1 MQKSFM
7 IIGIDASRAFLKN
20 RTGIE
25 EYSFQIIKN
34 LRNKLEKEKVIL
46 YLRPKKKDEKEV
58 YYRNKVGRIKIRD
71 EKTGRSFVLPQ
82 NWRIKVIKLPRFWT
96 QIGLSWE
103 MLIRPVDVLFV
114 PAHTVPVINPGSFL
128 SKIVGRLRRRR
139 KMLGRTVVTIHGL
152 EYEFLSKAYS
162 AWEKFYMHWSIKKSC
177 RWATEIIAVSEN
189 TKKDLMRLYK
199 IPAQKIAVIYEG
211 VHNITSKEKKEN
223 KLPAD
228 LESVI
233 KHHKYL
239 LFVGRIEQRKNI
251 SGIIQAFETLK
262 DKYKISHKLILV
274 GGFGYGYGEIVNKI
288 EDSKYKDEI
297 FLTGYLDETKKQEIL
312 KNADMFLFPTF
323 YEGFGLPILEA
334 QSVGVPVVASDS
346 SAVPEIVGEELKP
359 FLVNPSE
366 PKDIAQIIY
375 KILTNDG
382 LRKKLISAGYK
393 NTKRFCWSGCAGSVA
408 NVILKS

>member
-1 MQKSFM
+1 M

-34 LRNKLEKEKVIL
+34 LRDKLGKEKVIL
-46 YLRPKKKDEKEV
+46 YLRPKEKNEKEV
-58 YYRNKVGRIKIRD
+58 YYRNRKGQIKIRD
-71 EKTGRSFVLPQ
+71 EKTGSSFVLPK
-82 NWRIKVIKLPRFWT
+82 NWRVKVIKLPRFWT

-103 MLIRPVDVLFV
+103 MLIHPVDVLFV
-114 PAHTVPVINPGSFL
+114 PAHTVPIINPGSFL
-128 SKIVGRLRRRR
+128 SKIVGRL
-139 KMLGRTVVTIHGL
+139 KKKKKTLGRTVVTIHGL

-162 AWEKFYMHWSIKKSC
+162 VWEKFYMHWSIKQSC

-211 VHNITSKEKKEN
+211 VHNVANRKRKKS
-223 KLPAD
+223 KLPTE

-251 SGIIQAFETLK
+251 SGIIQAFEILK
-262 DKYKISHKLILV
+262 DKHKISHKLILV

-288 EDSKYKDEI
+288 ENSKYKDEI
-297 FLTGYLDETKKQEIL
+297 FLTGYLDEAKKQEIL
-312 KNADMFLFPTF
+312 KNADIFLFPTF

-334 QSVGVPVVASDS
+334 QSVGVPVVTSDS

-366 PKDIAQIIY
+366 PKNIAQIIY

-393 NTKRFCWSGCAGSVA
+393 NTKRFCWSGCADNIA
-408 NVILKS
+408 DVILKS